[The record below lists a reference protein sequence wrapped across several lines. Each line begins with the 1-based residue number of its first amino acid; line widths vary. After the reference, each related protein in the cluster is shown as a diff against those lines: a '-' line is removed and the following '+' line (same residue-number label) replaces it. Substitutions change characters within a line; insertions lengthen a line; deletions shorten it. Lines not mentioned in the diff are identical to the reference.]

1 MTPHDYTM
9 ATVALPYDDD
19 KNLTKLRIG
28 FIEDIWVALPGFVDE
43 VDI

>member
-1 MTPHDYTM
+1 M

-43 VDI
+43 VSI